1 VGQLTVACVRTWT
14 SGGVRRPWSLA
25 ALFAGLLGA
34 VCAGVVIAAQTDP
47 WSVNWPLILVPA
59 VIVPLPL
66 LVPGRAV
73 RVSAA
78 VVMGSWC
85 WLASASIGMFFAPCL
100 LLMILAAKRENA

>member
-1 VGQLTVACVRTWT
+1 VGQLTVACVRTWS

-25 ALFAGLLGA
+25 ALFAGLVGA

-47 WSVNWPLILVPA
+47 GSVNWPLILVPA
-59 VIVPLPL
+59 FVVPLPL

-73 RVSAA
+73 RVGAA
-78 VVMGSWC
+78 VVMAMWT

-100 LLMILAAKRENA
+100 LLMIIAAKKEQT